1 MSRVRSWLTHP
12 WLTVR
17 VQIALGILFVAA
29 ALPKIIDPPG
39 FAQMIY
45 NYKMV
50 PPALLNSMAL
60 MLPWLELLCGIA
72 LILGIWRRTATIL
85 TGLMLLTFIAAI
97 GINLA
102 RNNPVNCGCFEIVPI
117 AKTPEQLIS
126 EMKMVIL
133 RDLGMLLMV
142 AQILYA
148 TRESRVSAGEESME
162 EAQPAVAH

>member
-1 MSRVRSWLTHP
+1 MTRLRSWLTHP

-17 VQIALGILFVAA
+17 VQIALGVLFVVA

-50 PPALLNSMAL
+50 PASLLNAMAL
-60 MLPWLELLCGIA
+60 VLPWLELLCGIA
-72 LILGIWRRTATIL
+72 LILGIWRRTATL
-85 TGLMLLTFIAAI
+85 LVGLMLVTFIAAL

-102 RNNPVNCGCFEIVPI
+102 RDNAVNCGCFEIVPTP
-117 AKTPEQLIS
+117 KTHDQLIS
-126 EMKMVIL
+126 EMKIVIL

-148 TRESRVSAGEESME
+148 TREAHARTDAAVLE
-162 EAQPAVAH
+162 EAEPAVAH